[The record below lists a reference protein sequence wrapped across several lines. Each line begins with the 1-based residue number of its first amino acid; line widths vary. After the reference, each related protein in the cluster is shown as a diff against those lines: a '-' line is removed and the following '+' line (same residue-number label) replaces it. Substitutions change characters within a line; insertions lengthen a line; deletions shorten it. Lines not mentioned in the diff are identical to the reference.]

1 MLRIVIADDERSF
14 RETIQLLI
22 EQHYKTAQVVGVAD
36 SVETAYDLIMAE
48 KPDLVLLD
56 ISMPPSNGFELL
68 KKFSRRPFEVI
79 FTTAYGQY
87 AIDAIKHAAVDY
99 LLKPIDT
106 RELIQAVDRVQQK
119 IVNSR
124 HAATEPS
131 RIALPSEKSFVF
143 AKAADIIRI
152 EAVERKLK
160 VVLKNTTLE
169 VTMTFEELERM
180 LPESLFFR
188 SHRTHLINLHEMK
201 EYIPDKNGG
210 CVIMSDGK
218 LVPVAARKKNDFL
231 LCLRRG

>member
-1 MLRIVIADDERSF
+1 MLKIVIADDERSF

-22 EQHYKTAQVVGVAD
+22 EQHYKSAQVVGVAD
-36 SVETAYDLIMAE
+36 SVETAYDLIVAE

-68 KKFSRRPFEVI
+68 KKFSRRHFEVV
-79 FTTAYGQY
+79 FTTAYSQY

-119 IVNSR
+119 LINSR
-124 HAATEPS
+124 HGSEPT
-131 RIALPSEKSFVF
+131 RIALPSERSFVF
-143 AKAADIIRI
+143 VKAGEIIRI

-160 VVLKNTTLE
+160 VVLKNKILE
-169 VTMTFEELERM
+169 VTLTFEELEKM
-180 LPESLFFR
+180 LPETLFFR
-188 SHRTHLINLHEMK
+188 SHRAHLINLHEMR

-210 CVIMSDGK
+210 CVIMTDGK